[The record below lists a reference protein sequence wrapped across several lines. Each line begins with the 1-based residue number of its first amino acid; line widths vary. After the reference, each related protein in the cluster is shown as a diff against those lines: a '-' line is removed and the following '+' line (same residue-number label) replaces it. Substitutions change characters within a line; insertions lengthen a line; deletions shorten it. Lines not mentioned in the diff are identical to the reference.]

1 MTHVKKKKKKKERN
15 SCRVPPAPGPSSMPL
30 TNGSHLASTSL
41 STQQVGQKGLV
52 LISAVPPRRIQ
63 GLGCFHPLLKGSLG
77 STLGPTPHLLSHV
90 TSRVKAGPE
99 DSHAPV
105 HSHVSLEF
113 GKEDAGG
120 FGT

>member
-1 MTHVKKKKKKKERN
+1 
-15 SCRVPPAPGPSSMPL
+15 MPL
-30 TNGSHLASTSL
+30 ANGSHLASTSL

-63 GLGCFHPLLKGSLG
+63 GLSCFHPLLKG

-90 TSRVKAGPE
+90 TSRVEAGPE
-99 DSHAPV
+99 DSHAPA